1 MPTQE
6 EKRFHQAMID
16 IYHRAKDEA
25 GYNATRYLQMVA
37 NNGGVETAK
46 QLINSDTPG
55 DGYTKLCMQGR
66 LDLTVEA
73 LVVENE
79 QWHSL
84 FDQAEI
90 EKARQRLKEYEYTPK
105 KR

>member
-6 EKRFHQAMID
+6 ENQFHQAMVD
-16 IYHRAKDEA
+16 LYHRAKDEA

-37 NNGGVETAK
+37 NNGGVETTRN
-46 QLINSDTPG
+46 LINSDAPA
-55 DGYTKLCMQGR
+55 DGYTELYLQGR

-79 QWHSL
+79 QWQSL
-84 FDQAEI
+84 FDPAEI
-90 EKARQRLKEYEYTPK
+90 EKARQRLKEYWYNP
-105 KR
+105 RAP